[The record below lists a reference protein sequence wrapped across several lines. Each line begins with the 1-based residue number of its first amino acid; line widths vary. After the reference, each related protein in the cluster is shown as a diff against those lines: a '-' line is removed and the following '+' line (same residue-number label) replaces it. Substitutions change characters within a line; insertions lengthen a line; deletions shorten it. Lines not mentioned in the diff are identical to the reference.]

1 MKRLLAMT
9 TATLMGASMIAA
21 PAFAQTGGE
30 GGANDPASSA
40 AEQNAS
46 PSQDSGS
53 QQDVDRGTTQ
63 AIDDGAGDGGSL
75 TAVTG
80 SGAAAQS
87 IASMDSFSDVTV
99 RRISGEE
106 SANAS
111 EAVSQNRD
119 AITQLQS
126 AISGNAEL
134 MSRLEAEGVEVS
146 SIVGAEVAGNGALV
160 LYQL

>member
-30 GGANDPASSA
+30 GGANDPAASTS
-40 AEQNAS
+40 EQNAS
-46 PSQDSGS
+46 PSQGSGS

-63 AIDDGAGDGGSL
+63 AIDEGSGEGSSL

>member
-40 AEQNAS
+40 TEQNAS

-63 AIDDGAGDGGSL
+63 AIDEGSGEGSSL

-134 MSRLEAEGVEVS
+134 KSRLEAEGVEVS

>member
-21 PAFAQTGGE
+21 PAFAQTGSE

-40 AEQNAS
+40 TEQNAS
-46 PSQDSGS
+46 PSQGSGS

-63 AIDDGAGDGGSL
+63 AIDEGSGEGSSL